1 MSRKGS
7 PSANSDDYSRML
19 SSSEDSSSRTSAT
32 GVLESAF
39 ELPHEYTADY
49 DYEEYYCDKLKHE
62 RFAINHVRNLANMS
76 KVAGYLEEFVIP
88 PSVIARLSG
97 DDEPTSAPVP
107 GSVAF
112 HPTFLKV
119 GVRLPLQPYLRR
131 VFREIGITLAQLSP
145 NGWRI
150 LIGI

>member
-1 MSRKGS
+1 
-7 PSANSDDYSRML
+7 ML
-19 SSSEDSSSRTSAT
+19 SSSEDSSLRASSSGTSAT
-32 GVLESAF
+32 GVRESAS

-49 DYEEYYCDKLKHE
+49 DYEEYYRGKLKHE

-88 PSVIARLSG
+88 PSVIARLSR

-112 HPTFLKV
+112 HPTF
-119 GVRLPLQPYLRR
+119 
-131 VFREIGITLAQLSP
+131 FRS
-145 NGWRI
+145 RC
-150 LIGI
+150 